1 MITTL
6 GSMGTFAEAGL
17 SECARANMDC
27 MPGFGTFLFL
37 FLLTLFTIGMAL
49 AISMSATL
57 AIVLARPGVLRGA
70 LWFVAVW
77 TAPLLGAGAWFL
89 SERRRAAGSLRGESG
104 GEPPPDNLTTT
115 VG

>member
-1 MITTL
+1 M
-6 GSMGTFAEAGL
+6 SAFAEAGL

-27 MPGFGTFLFL
+27 MPGFGTFLVL
-37 FLLTLFTIGMAL
+37 FLLTLFTIGMAF

-57 AIVLARPGVLRGA
+57 SIVLARPGVLRGA

-77 TAPLLGAGAWFL
+77 TVPLLGAAAWFL
-89 SERRRAAGSLRGESG
+89 FERRRAAGSLRGASSG
-104 GEPPPDNLTTT
+104 GDSGPPPDDVTTT